1 MRFTIKAKLAT
12 TFGLVIAL
20 SVISGGV
27 AYYELGELESSQQ
40 TVISQ
45 GQRVAKIG
53 DLQIELQAQIRSEK
67 DAMLA
72 TTDKAIEAAA
82 AEMLIH
88 RENATRITG
97 ELYSI
102 DEIGRAHV

>member
-45 GQRVAKIG
+45 GQRVAKIHSF
-53 DLQIELQAQIRSEK
+53 LK
-67 DAMLA
+67 
-72 TTDKAIEAAA
+72 
-82 AEMLIH
+82 
-88 RENATRITG
+88 
-97 ELYSI
+97 
-102 DEIGRAHV
+102 